1 MTDKQKQKEII
12 ELVRARLSVMPV
24 DAVLSIGSLGEFKR
38 DELIK
43 QVEDNTEVGKKIV
56 EIEMQYL
63 RLLKEGI
70 FYANAPHY
78 QTPV

>member
-1 MTDKQKQKEII
+1 MSDEQKQKEIT
-12 ELVRARLSVMPV
+12 ELVKARLSVMPT
-24 DAVLSIGSLGEFKR
+24 DAVLSIGLFGQFKR

-43 QVEDNTEVGKKIV
+43 QVENNTEVGKKIV

-70 FYANAPHY
+70 FYADTPHH
-78 QTPV
+78 QTPA